1 MMISKSQ
8 PVVHDDKMGNI
19 WATAT
24 KKATHFQSDFG
35 GIIWNLNALLPNV
48 NRSLKYAW
56 LRDKLQERLNKR
68 EYLNEVLSFIKP
80 VMGLEPATC

>member
-48 NRSLKYAW
+48 NRSLEYAW
-56 LRDKLQERLNKR
+56 LRGIHGNVETKKTTSIEI
-68 EYLNEVLSFIKP
+68 VFI
-80 VMGLEPATC
+80 VSR